1 AATRLIINLFVSGST
16 IFGKAFVDAWRQ
28 ASIKAAQGAAGR
40 MLSVQEAQKILGL
53 RPQCEMKEVLQKY
66 EKMFKAND
74 PANGGSF
81 YLQSKVVRAKE
92 ALEAEMAKV
101 TRQA

>member
-1 AATRLIINLFVSGST
+1 
-16 IFGKAFVDAWRQ
+16 
-28 ASIKAAQGAAGR
+28 
-40 MLSVQEAQKILGL
+40 
-53 RPQCEMKEVLQKY
+53 
-66 EKMFKAND
+66 MFKAND

-92 ALEAEMAKV
+92 ALEAEMAKA